1 MSQKNNI
8 VGFGSCDIQTK
19 QEPRKSYQPSASAD
33 NSYLN
38 HSGYNSKTLPITN
51 FTPSYCYLLHY
62 ILHTVTEMLKY
73 WGQNWQV
80 I

>member
-19 QEPRKSYQPSASAD
+19 QEPRKSYQSSASAD

-38 HSGYNSKTLPITN
+38 HSGYNNKTLPITN
-51 FTPSYCYLLHY
+51 FHSKLLLLVALYFTHSD
-62 ILHTVTEMLKY
+62 
-73 WGQNWQV
+73 
-80 I
+80 

>member
-1 MSQKNNI
+1 MSLKKNI

-38 HSGYNSKTLPITN
+38 HFGYNNKTLPITN
-51 FTPSYCYLLHY
+51 FHSKLMLLLLVALYFTHSD
-62 ILHTVTEMLKY
+62 
-73 WGQNWQV
+73 
-80 I
+80 